1 MMRDIVISPL
11 IDLTWLY
18 VLAGVAVIMSA
29 LALWRGL
36 SGWAWRA
43 LGLMTLVVLLAQPSL
58 RQRTTEPL
66 QDVAVIIADRSTS
79 QSIGPR
85 SDQLRDMIDGLTTQ
99 LQAMGNLRV
108 DTIELSDAPQD
119 RGTQIFEA
127 LNRARADI
135 PQQQLSSIF
144 VISDGQNHD
153 TPAEIATD
161 VPLHHIITGTR
172 SEFDRQIT

>member
-1 MMRDIVISPL
+1 MRDIVISPL

-18 VLAGVAVIMSA
+18 GLAGVAVIMSA

-99 LQAMGNLRV
+99 LQAM
-108 DTIELSDAPQD
+108 
-119 RGTQIFEA
+119 
-127 LNRARADI
+127 
-135 PQQQLSSIF
+135 
-144 VISDGQNHD
+144 
-153 TPAEIATD
+153 
-161 VPLHHIITGTR
+161 
-172 SEFDRQIT
+172 